1 MKSLPLNKAA
11 VLSNNTLEDG
21 IVADTSKVKLYER
34 KRRKA
39 KKAGRNKS
47 SRSS

>member
-21 IVADTSKVKLYER
+21 TVSDTSKVKLYER

-39 KKAGRNKS
+39 KKGRRTK
-47 SRSS
+47 